1 MENRMKVAVIK
12 LGARIT
18 WNTDGAVAPGEAVS
32 ICKALTRGGA
42 EVHVFTKILKK
53 DTLDP
58 SIVWHNIADVD
69 QGDIDTLDTL
79 VIINGNVNF
88 FGGAED
94 REQILNYEIINNFK
108 GRVVYIMC
116 DPELPLMQIWENV
129 SKKPWGEKYAEK
141 NVNITRTDIEVLSQP
156 FDLEAVK
163 AGWPKK
169 GVPIAKFWHF
179 PMERFP
185 YLNAPVAPT
194 NSPTVDLMYGGTPRG
209 GRRIPNLYK
218 WYWNLPP
225 DITTEIFGSIDQD
238 DFVKHPKIGMS
249 AMADLAKSDFPRAP
263 NFTGKVKYDQV
274 LPKMSTALAHL
285 ATGDPSYE
293 ILDIIPQR
301 IAECHAAGNIV
312 FVDANM
318 DKSRRI
324 YPKGTAA
331 YEFLYVKDQADL
343 VDRLRIVKGDPD
355 LRQTLLDEQ
364 RYATAFDADQFCKLL
379 VKELS

>member
-1 MENRMKVAVIK
+1 MKIAVIK

-18 WNTDGAVAPGEAVS
+18 WDTDGAVAPGEAVS
-32 ICKALTRGGA
+32 ICKALTLGGA

-58 SIVWHNIADVD
+58 SITWHDIADAD
-69 QGDIDTLDTL
+69 QGDLDALDAL

-94 REQILNYEIINNFK
+94 REQILNYEIINNFQ

-116 DPELPLMQIWENV
+116 DPELQLKQIWPFGP
-129 SKKPWGEKYAEK
+129 KKEWGTKYREE

-163 AGWPKK
+163 AGWK
-169 GVPIAKFWHF
+169 GVPIAKFFHF

-185 YLNAPVAPT
+185 YLNGAVSPT
-194 NSPTVDLMYGGTPRG
+194 NSPTIDLMYGGTPRT

-218 WYWNLPP
+218 WYWNLPK
-225 DITTEIFGSIDQD
+225 DISAEIFGTIDGS
-238 DFVKHPKIGMS
+238 DFMKHPKLDV
-249 AMADLAKSDFPRAP
+249 AQLADDYFTKTGLSLRAP
-263 NFTGKVKYDQV
+263 NFSGKVKYDQV
-274 LPKMSTALAHL
+274 LPKMSNALAHL

-293 ILDIIPQR
+293 TLDIIPQR

-312 FVDANM
+312 FVDSNM

-324 YPKGTAA
+324 YPVGTMAHD
-331 YEFLYVKDQADL
+331 FLYVQSQAEL
-343 VDRLRIVKGDPD
+343 VDRLRIVKADPGI
-355 LRQTLLDEQ
+355 RHELLEAQ
-364 RYATAFDADQFCKLL
+364 RTATNFNAEVFCRSL
-379 VKELS
+379 VQALQG